1 MPSAKHMN
9 WIVCMSYS
17 YAGIVP
23 YMSLVSCSVYYA
35 VIPVVIFITGTP

>member
-1 MPSAKHMN
+1 MN
-9 WIVCMSYS
+9 WIVCISYS

-35 VIPVVIFITGTP
+35 VIPVAIFITGTPYEVA